1 MFNLLFYQ
9 LFFFDKKIINQLN
22 KKSLLITNLN
32 YSILSSCLFDNWS
45 TKFISIFK
53 NLNFRNI
60 FKFIKYEND
69 KKNKNIK
76 NILVGQGIILHTN
89 KEKDDIDQMEDETQI
104 KRQKNMS
111 LIIMILNKNI
121 PRIQFQNIKVIGD
134 GNCFFRAISV
144 ALGKD
149 EEEYIEVKDKIID
162 FMNNNKQMI
171 IEEIGEEYWNDFENF
186 KSEKFE
192 WAQE

>member
-1 MFNLLFYQ
+1 
-9 LFFFDKKIINQLN
+9 
-22 KKSLLITNLN
+22 
-32 YSILSSCLFDNWS
+32 
-45 TKFISIFK
+45 
-53 NLNFRNI
+53 
-60 FKFIKYEND
+60 
-69 KKNKNIK
+69 
-76 NILVGQGIILHTN
+76 
-89 KEKDDIDQMEDETQI
+89 MEDETQI

-192 WAQE
+192 